1 MMYRSRALLDL
12 LYRLTIIVVDPQAR
26 RSVKEHKGEEKD
38 DENEDPTGEHMEGD
52 SEASQSTRTQLS
64 REEEDD
70 DDDEGE
76 AEKPWETLT
85 GAKAKSKVKLFQ
97 ERHWAVTETFYANL
111 AAATERLEATTTQD
125 KG

>member
-12 LYRLTIIVVDPQAR
+12 LYRLTGVVDPQAR

-70 DDDEGE
+70 DEEGE

-85 GAKAKSKVKLFQ
+85 GAKAKAKVKLFQ

-111 AAATERLEATTTQD
+111 AAATERLEAATTQD